1 MNEQARPGAVP
12 PSLVGPRR
20 GPRRIGGPESTSAT
34 SSRASQRELKR

>member
-20 GPRRIGGPESTSAT
+20 GLRRIGRPRRLA
-34 SSRASQRELKR
+34 Q